1 MPPKKLGQRVKNLGQ
16 RRCPALPQ
24 SYAPVADR
32 RFKLEILLWESFVI
46 NVVITLKS
54 VF

>member
-24 SYAPVADR
+24 SYAPA
-32 RFKLEILLWESFVI
+32 KATLNLIYAIALEIRVYE
-46 NVVITLKS
+46 T
-54 VF
+54 